1 MSGNSKKSKLS
12 SYEGILSPEDLET
25 IRNEAK
31 HKVKEDSKKEAKKK
45 ALELA
50 IREEKS
56 KVNPEDALEKYQID
70 LPGYS
75 DGIVLDGIKY
85 VQGVTYTFTAKQ
97 ISTIKDIVHCAW
109 RHENDVGGVNRKSY
123 VAPREFGYDRSYGLS
138 GAYGR
143 FR

>member
-1 MSGNSKKSKLS
+1 MAGNFKKSKLS
-12 SYEGILSPEDLET
+12 SYEGILSSEDLEA

-31 HKVKEDSKKEAKKK
+31 FKVKEDSKKEAKKK
-45 ALELA
+45 ALDLA
-50 IREEKS
+50 IREEKA
-56 KVNPEDALEKYQID
+56 KVNPEDALEQYQID

-75 DGIVLDGIKY
+75 DGIILDGIKY
-85 VQGVTYTFTAKQ
+85 VQGATYTFTAKQ
-97 ISTIKDIVHCAW
+97 ISTIKDIVCCAW

-123 VAPREFGYDRSYGLS
+123 TAPRQYGSFGLS